1 MVEFSVTILGC
12 GSAKPTLRH
21 HTSSQ
26 IVCRLGKLYMV
37 DCGEGT
43 QRQFQKYKFHN
54 SQMENI
60 FISHAH
66 GDHCLGLIG
75 LLSSM
80 SLDRRHNEL
89 NIYIPADFE
98 QLLKTQID
106 YFVPHAGFSI
116 RIHPID
122 CKMPTRILS
131 DRHFEVTAFPLN
143 HRVPC
148 YGFLFR
154 EQPGNRHIKPECI
167 QQYNIPRQTIDSI
180 REGSD
185 FTTSDGRL
193 IPNEELTTPPSPTR
207 SYAYLSDTRPMTIY
221 SELLQGVDLLYHD
234 ATYCEG
240 DENLAWKYDHS
251 TASEAAE
258 FAKICGVG
266 KLLLG
271 HFSSRSDSE
280 DWLLNRAVKHFPHTI
295 VADEGLTVEMID
307 KTDEGTLFIEW
318 RRKMRM

>member
-1 MVEFSVTILGC
+1 MTPFEITILGC

-26 IVCRLGKLYMV
+26 IVSRLGKLYMI

-43 QRQFQKYKFHN
+43 QRQFRKYKFHD
-54 SQMENI
+54 SQMRNI

-80 SLDRRHNEL
+80 SLDNRYYSI

-98 QLLKTQID
+98 QILKAQID
-106 YFVPHAGFSI
+106 FFVHHANFEI
-116 RIHPID
+116 LLHPVNCQEPTLIH
-122 CKMPTRILS
+122 S
-131 DRHFEVTAFPLN
+131 DEHFEVTALPLE

-154 EQPGNRHIKPECI
+154 EKQGNRHIKPECI
-167 QQYNIPRQTIDSI
+167 KQYDIPRKEIQGI
-180 REGSD
+180 REGRN
-185 FTTSDGRL
+185 FTTADGRV
-193 IPNEELTTPPSPTR
+193 IPNEELTTPPDPVR
-207 SYAYLSDTRPMTIY
+207 RYVYLSDTRPMMRY
-221 SELLQGVDLLYHD
+221 VELLQGVDLIYHD

-240 DENLAWKYDHS
+240 DEGLACQYTHS

-258 FAKICGVG
+258 FAKKCNAG
-266 KLLLG
+266 KLMLG
-271 HFSSRSDSE
+271 HFSSRYGD
-280 DWLLNRAVKHFPHTI
+280 DAWTLKRAAKHFPRI
-295 VADEGLTVEMID
+295 MLADEGLTVEIAD
-307 KTDEGTLFIEW
+307 KTENGPLIIEW
-318 RRKMRM
+318 RK

>member
-1 MVEFSVTILGC
+1 MLPLEITILGC

-26 IVCRLGKLYMV
+26 IVSRQGALYMI

-43 QRQFQKYKFHN
+43 QRQFIKYKFHHG
-54 SQMENI
+54 QMENI

-80 SLDRRHNEL
+80 SLDNRHYDINL
-89 NIYIPADFE
+89 YIPADFE
-98 QLLKTQID
+98 EILKMQID
-106 YFVPHAGFSI
+106 FFIHHADFNI

-122 CKMPTRILS
+122 CQKPTLIHA
-131 DRHFEVTAFPLN
+131 DEHFEVMALPLE

-154 EQPGNRHIKPECI
+154 EKQGNRHIKAECI
-167 QQYNIPRQTIDSI
+167 EQYSIPRKEIQGI
-180 REGSD
+180 REGLD
-185 FTTSDGRL
+185 FTTADERV
-193 IPNEELTTPPSPTR
+193 IPNEELTTPPDPTR
-207 SYAYLSDTRPMTIY
+207 SYAYLSDTRPMMEY
-221 SELLQGVDLLYHD
+221 VDLLHGVDLIYHD

-240 DENLAWKYDHS
+240 DEKLACQYDHS

-258 FAKICGVG
+258 FAKKCNAG

-271 HFSSRSDSE
+271 HFSSRYGNE
-280 DWLLNRAVKHFPHTI
+280 GQMLKCATTHFPHI
-295 VADEGLTVEMID
+295 MLADEGLTVEIAD
-307 KTDEGTLFIEW
+307 KTEEGPLFIEW
-318 RRKMRM
+318 RK

>member
-1 MVEFSVTILGC
+1 MTPFEITILGC

-26 IVCRLGKLYMV
+26 IVSRLGKLYMV

-43 QRQFQKYKFHN
+43 QRQFRKYKFHD

-80 SLDRRHNEL
+80 SLDNRYNDINL
-89 NIYIPADFE
+89 YVPADFE
-98 QLLKTQID
+98 EMLKMQIN
-106 YFVPHAGFSI
+106 FFIHHADFNI

-122 CKMPTRILS
+122 CQVPTLIHS
-131 DRHFEVTAFPLN
+131 DEHFEVTALPLV

-148 YGFLFR
+148 YGFLFQ
-154 EQPGNRHIKPECI
+154 EKQGDRHIKAECI
-167 QQYNIPRQTIDSI
+167 EQYNIPRRDIQGI
-180 REGSD
+180 REGLD
-185 FTTSDGRL
+185 FTAADGRI
-193 IPNEELTTPPSPTR
+193 IPNEELTIPPDLTR
-207 SYAYLSDTRPMTIY
+207 SYAYLSDTRPMMEY
-221 SELLQGVDLLYHD
+221 VSLLQDVDLIYHD

-240 DENLAWKYDHS
+240 DESLACQYNHS

-258 FAKICGVG
+258 FAKKCNAG

-271 HFSSRSDSE
+271 HFSSRYGDE
-280 DWLLNRAVKHFPHTI
+280 AMILKRAAKHFPRI
-295 VADEGLTVEMID
+295 MLADEGLTVEITD
-307 KTDEGTLFIEW
+307 KTEEGPLIIEW
-318 RRKMRM
+318 RK